1 MDKSNLIALCMF
13 GSVIFAGIGA
23 GGVYLKNKK
32 AIEFAEKYPAIF
44 ETYDFMK
51 DTDIGQPE
59 NVAEDVQINSFLKL
73 YDDKYTYYGD
83 NGVSEE
89 EKIINNVNTSPTAC
103 GCGFQIDFDENT
115 LYFSEVTEDMPAYEQ
130 GFRTGDII
138 LSINGENITTFEDA
152 KKLMGKKTTTA
163 EIKIQ
168 RDGKEQEITLTRFSD
183 TAKAEGIESKKFKDT
198 LYIKYSRI
206 GDLSTAPFL
215 DILKN
220 NSFNSLI
227 IDLRNNPGGEISV
240 AVSSADP
247 FINKA
252 EVRTRQFDGAVSSQE
267 TNDGVDYDVPIVLL
281 VNENTAS
288 SAEIFTALLKQ
299 YADTTIIGTNT
310 FGKGIYQNY
319 AVFKGNYLQYT
330 AGYTEVGD
338 WETYNEKGIA
348 PDIEIAMDY
357 DENIIGT
364 DEDIQLQK
372 AIEILG

>member
-1 MDKSNLIALCMF
+1 
-13 GSVIFAGIGA
+13 
-23 GGVYLKNKK
+23 
-32 AIEFAEKYPAIF
+32 
-44 ETYDFMK
+44 
-51 DTDIGQPE
+51 
-59 NVAEDVQINSFLKL
+59 
-73 YDDKYTYYGD
+73 
-83 NGVSEE
+83 
-89 EKIINNVNTSPTAC
+89 
-103 GCGFQIDFDENT
+103 
-115 LYFSEVTEDMPAYEQ
+115 
-130 GFRTGDII
+130 
-138 LSINGENITTFEDA
+138 
-152 KKLMGKKTTTA
+152 
-163 EIKIQ
+163 
-168 RDGKEQEITLTRFSD
+168 
-183 TAKAEGIESKKFKDT
+183 
-198 LYIKYSRI
+198 
-206 GDLSTAPFL
+206 
-215 DILKN
+215 
-220 NSFNSLI
+220 
-227 IDLRNNPGGEISV
+227 LRNNPGGEISV
-240 AVSSADP
+240 ALSSADP